1 MEIVS
6 YKLQLDSSSI
16 ATSLQD
22 RLLLQHLKIA
32 KKQITAKGK
41 KEYKKDFTIK
51 KMPQPVSSVLIPL
64 SGKSFLSNRAAL
76 FRLSTTTLHQFTLL
90 MLFMSSV

>member
-32 KKQITAKGK
+32 KKQITAKGEK
-41 KEYKKDFTIK
+41 SIRKTL
-51 KMPQPVSSVLIPL
+51 PSRRCRSQSV
-64 SGKSFLSNRAAL
+64 
-76 FRLSTTTLHQFTLL
+76 
-90 MLFMSSV
+90 VC